1 MSARIRLF
9 LVAAFAALLGVAV
22 PLAAQT
28 APPRLDMTW
37 SSEGPL
43 ANVRIVAVPPVEM
56 RLETKGREAV
66 LRFARP
72 VAAFEAGGLQRDL
85 ARFVETVTSGFDTL
99 VFVGTQDASPTLRR
113 EDGGVLL
120 VLRLPERQVAD
131 ETAPD
136 GIAVERA
143 ERRLQRL
150 RAILEAQSGQTDIAR
165 GRLARLTQE
174 DPSDAEALAQLASVE
189 RQIGRPLRA
198 ANLLARAAALDPG
211 NPDIAAAR
219 AELARGDAAFTR
231 VEPEYRRTS
240 SQEKRYLVGTTAEAP
255 INLAW
260 RATAAFDTVQLDS
273 PGVRRANGQTGAFK
287 GGRQRGAVG
296 LAWRGDEG
304 TRVHGQI
311 FANAERLGVGLS
323 TDLVSDLARYGLG
336 VELARPYWDFSE
348 SLVAGG
354 TRDRVFAEY
363 GERAFLGLDLRVRA
377 GLSRYGLPGLIDG
390 ARSATLDGELR
401 LPLDGIVQGAS
412 LAYAFDG
419 EYPWRITRAADPT
432 LAGAEYRPIPVRY
445 REVHAVLAGYTLDF
459 KRAFDAVWPIVADF
473 SAGPAYDR
481 YGHRGGPLLGAS
493 AAWLG
498 DGALHGGLRTG
509 YGRGVGRDSSAA
521 TTIGGYL
528 TWRM

>member
-1 MSARIRLF
+1 MSARFRIF
-9 LVAAFAALLGVAV
+9 AAALAALLVGGV
-22 PLAAQT
+22 PLAAKT
-28 APPRLDMTW
+28 LEPRLDVTW

-56 RLETKGREAV
+56 RLETKGRDAV
-66 LRFARP
+66 LRFAQP
-72 VAAFEAGGLQRDL
+72 VAAFEGGGLQRDL
-85 ARFVETVTSGFDTL
+85 SRFVETVTSGFDTL
-99 VFVGTQDASPTLRR
+99 VFVGMPDAAPTLRR
-113 EDGGVLL
+113 EDDGVLL

-131 ETAPD
+131 GTAAD

-143 ERRLQRL
+143 ERRLERL
-150 RAILEAQSGQTDIAR
+150 RAVLEAQSGRTDIAR
-165 GRLARLTQE
+165 GRLARLAQE

-198 ANLLARAAALDPG
+198 ASLLARATALDPG
-211 NPDIAAAR
+211 NLEIAAAQ
-219 AELARGDAAFTR
+219 AELARAEAAFVR

-240 SQEKRYLVGTTAEAP
+240 SQEKRYLVGTAAEAP

-273 PGVRRANGQTGAFK
+273 PSVRRANGQSGAFK
-287 GGRQRGAVG
+287 GGRQRGAFG
-296 LAWRGDEG
+296 LAWRDDEG
-304 TRVHGQI
+304 TRVHGQL
-311 FANAERLGVGLS
+311 FANAERVGAGLS
-323 TDLVSDLARYGLG
+323 AGFVGDLARYGLG

-348 SLVAGG
+348 SLVADG

-363 GERAFLGLDLRVRA
+363 GARAFLGLDLRMRA
-377 GLSRYGLPGLIDG
+377 GLNRYGLPGLGDG
-390 ARSATLDGELR
+390 ARSAAFDGDLR
-401 LPLDGIVQGAS
+401 LPLDGVVRGAS

-419 EYPWRITRAADPT
+419 EYPWRVARAADPAS
-432 LAGAEYRPIPVRY
+432 AGAEYRPIPVRY

-459 KRAFDAVWPIVADF
+459 KRAFDSSWPLVADF

-481 YGHRGGPLLGAS
+481 YGRRGGPLLGAS

-498 DGALHGGLRTG
+498 DGAVQGGFRGG

>member
-1 MSARIRLF
+1 MSARVL
-9 LVAAFAALLGVAV
+9 LVAAVLAAFFVGGA

-28 APPRLDMTW
+28 AAPRLDVTW

-43 ANVRIVAVPPVEM
+43 ANVRIVAVPPVAM

-85 ARFVETVTSGFDTL
+85 ARFVESVASGFDTL
-99 VFVGTQDASPTLRR
+99 VFVGTQDTVPTLRR
-113 EDGGVLL
+113 EEDGVLL
-120 VLRLPERQVAD
+120 VLRLPERPMAD

-150 RAILEAQSGQTDIAR
+150 RAVLEAQSGQTDIAR
-165 GRLARLTQE
+165 GRLARLAQE

-198 ANLLARAAALDPG
+198 ANLLARAAALDPR

-219 AELARGDAAFTR
+219 ADLARLDAASVR
-231 VEPEYRRTS
+231 IEPEYRRTS

-260 RATAAFDTVQLDS
+260 RATAAFDTAQLDS
-273 PGVRRANGQTGAFK
+273 PGVRRTNGQSGSFK
-287 GGRQRGAVG
+287 GGRQRGAFG

-304 TRVHGQI
+304 TRVHSQL
-311 FANAERLGVGLS
+311 FANAERVGAGLS
-323 TDLVSDLARYGLG
+323 ADLVGDLARYSLG

-363 GERAFLGLDLRVRA
+363 GERTFLGLDLRMRA
-377 GLSRYGLPGLIDG
+377 GLSRYGLPGLSDG
-390 ARSATLDGELR
+390 ARSAALDGELR
-401 LPLDGIVQGAS
+401 LPLDGLVRGAS

-419 EYPWRITRAADPT
+419 EYPWRIARASDPT
-432 LAGAEYRPIPVRY
+432 SAGAEYRPVPVRY
-445 REVHAVLAGYTLDF
+445 REVHALLAGYTLDF
-459 KRAFDAVWPIVADF
+459 KRAFDASWPIVADF

-498 DGALHGGLRTG
+498 DGSLQGGVRSG

>member
-1 MSARIRLF
+1 MSVWCRI
-9 LVAAFAALLGVAV
+9 VFAALVALLEGGV

-28 APPRLDMTW
+28 RTPRLDVTW

-43 ANVRIVAVPPVEM
+43 ANVRIAAVPPVEM

-72 VAAFEAGGLQRDL
+72 VSAFEAGGLQRDL
-85 ARFVETVTSGFDTL
+85 ARFVETVASGFETL
-99 VFVGTQDASPTLRR
+99 VFVGTPDASPTLRR

-120 VLRLPERQVAD
+120 VMRLPERQVAD
-131 ETAPD
+131 ETTAD

-143 ERRLQRL
+143 ERRLERL
-150 RAILEAQSGQTDIAR
+150 RAVLEAQSGQTDIAR

-174 DPSDAEALAQLASVE
+174 DPNDAEALAQLASVE

-198 ANLLARAAALDPG
+198 ANLLARAAILDPR
-211 NPDIAAAR
+211 NPEIAAAR
-219 AELARGDAAFTR
+219 ANFARADAGYVR
-231 VEPEYRRTS
+231 IEPEYRRTS
-240 SQEKRYLVGTTAEAP
+240 SQEKRYLLGTIAEAP

-260 RATAAFDTVQLDS
+260 RATAAFDTAELDS
-273 PGVRRANGQTGAFK
+273 PAVRRTNGQSGAFK
-287 GGRQRGAVG
+287 GGRQRGALG
-296 LAWRGDEG
+296 IAWRGEEG
-304 TRVHGQI
+304 TRVHGQL
-311 FANAERLGVGLS
+311 FANAERLGAGLG
-323 TDLVSDLARYGLG
+323 TEQVSDLARYGLG
-336 VELARPYWDFSE
+336 VEVARPYWDFSE

-354 TRDRVFAEY
+354 TRDRMFAEY
-363 GERAFLGLDLRVRA
+363 GERAFLGLDLRARA
-377 GLSRYGLPGLIDG
+377 GLSRYGLPGLAEG
-390 ARSATLDGELR
+390 ARAATLDGELR
-401 LPLDGIVQGAS
+401 LPLDEVVRGAS

-419 EYPWRITRAADPT
+419 EYPWRITRASDPT
-432 LAGAEYRPIPVRY
+432 STGAEYRPIPVRY
-445 REVHAVLAGYTLDF
+445 REVHAVLAGYSLDF
-459 KRAFDAVWPIVADF
+459 KRVFDTSWPLVADF

-498 DGALHGGLRTG
+498 DGSVQGGLRTS